1 MKYCFCVERPSKFT
15 LTKLGVTMGLL
26 SMLSAFQAVEEFV
39 KTEIYEGVTV
49 KLPKSFHP
57 MSEAVLRRNYLSAR
71 PPLAAYTGEDEQV
84 IFGMNTSNT
93 QWQAKDLQ
101 MLQNFYRSTILE
113 LYDEVKFMQDSL
125 IPLQGKPFATFE
137 FIGTVRGEEGAL
149 TSQAPL
155 KNYVYVQYTIYEEK
169 TYVFDFTCPVRHQ
182 SQWQSTAHTIMESIT
197 LK

>member
-1 MKYCFCVERPSKFT
+1 MKYCFCVKRLPKFALSK
-15 LTKLGVTMGLL
+15 LSVIVGLL
-26 SMLSAFQAVEEFV
+26 IILSAFHVDEFV
-39 KTEIYEGVTV
+39 KTEIYEGVTI

-71 PPLAAYTGEDEQV
+71 LPLAAYTGEDEQV
-84 IFGMNTSNT
+84 TLGMNTSNT

-101 MLQNFYRSTILE
+101 MLQNFYRSSILE
-113 LYDEVKFMQDSL
+113 LYDEVKFIQDSL
-125 IPLQGKPFATFE
+125 VTIQGKPFATFE

-155 KNYVYVQYTIYEEK
+155 KNYVYVQYTIYQEK
-169 TYVFDFTCPVRHQ
+169 TYVFDFTCPARQQ
-182 SQWQSTAHTIMESIT
+182 SKWQSAARTIMGSVV

>member
-1 MKYCFCVERPSKFT
+1 MKYCFCVEYSSKFT
-15 LTKLGVTMGLL
+15 LAKLGVAMGLL
-26 SMLSAFQAVEEFV
+26 LMLSAFQATEEFI

-49 KLPKSFHP
+49 KLPNSFHP
-57 MSEAVLRRNYLSAR
+57 MSEMALRRSYQSAR

-93 QWQAKDLQ
+93 QWQVKDLQ
-101 MLQNFYRSTILE
+101 MLQNFYRSSILE

-125 IPLQGKPFATFE
+125 VTVQGQPFAIFE

-155 KNYVYVQYTIYEEK
+155 RNYVYVQYTIDKEK
-169 TYVFDFTCPVRHQ
+169 TYVFDFTCPARQQ
-182 SQWQSTAHTIMESIT
+182 SQWQETAHIIMGSVT